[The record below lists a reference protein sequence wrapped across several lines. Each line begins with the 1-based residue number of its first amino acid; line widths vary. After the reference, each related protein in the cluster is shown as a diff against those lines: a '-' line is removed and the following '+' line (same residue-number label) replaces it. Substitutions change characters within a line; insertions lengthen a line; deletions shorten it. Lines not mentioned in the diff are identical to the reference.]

1 MPDLL
6 LYINSRLWRFVH
18 FSYCVYKPRTIGARR
33 RQTARRTR
41 RSPASAGKDATMEL
55 VRRFPY
61 VAAAG
66 QSGGMMTETLVQKV
80 RLGGRTDGF
89 ADLLRHIGAWR
100 HASHLWLQ
108 RLGRARGGDGQR
120 NSRRADQLHRH
131 GAHLRR
137 RAQRGAPRRGASR
150 TRRPARRLRAS
161 TKVDRDPDTGVF
173 DAAQARR
180 SLETSLGVLGRE
192 SFDLLYLHDFEY
204 ARSPAEATS
213 RDGALGELFRIKA
226 EGLAKAV
233 GLAAGKVK
241 MMIPLLQD
249 WDFDAVM
256 TQIASRW
263 STATP
268 SRCSPSR
275 RRRGRGD
282 NAAPYASGVLA
293 KGSVAYPH
301 YAYQQADDAALA
313 PIRRIEAIS
322 ARYDVP
328 LGAAALQFSLRDK
341 RVTSTVCGVTKP
353 ERVKETLDW
362 ARFPI
367 LRHSG
372 RRSRACRSPP
382 TTQRRRAFPRT
393 RRADNGALRDA
404 RAQ

>member
-1 MPDLL
+1 MPATFGYSVSVERATATVNAILDGP
-6 LYINSRLWRFVH
+6 INF
-18 FSYCVYKPRTIGARR
+18 ID
-33 RQTARRTR
+33 TARIYGEG
-41 RSPASAGKDATMEL
+41 RSE
-55 VRRFPY
+55 
-61 VAAAG
+61 
-66 QSGGMMTETLVQKV
+66 E
-80 RLGGRTDGF
+80 RLG
-89 ADLLRHIGAWR
+89 AVLRE
-100 HASHLWLQ
+100 
-108 RLGRARGGDGQR
+108 RGG
-120 NSRRADQLHRH
+120 L
-131 GAHLRR
+131 
-137 RAQRGAPRRGASR
+137 
-150 TRRPARRLRAS
+150 PAGFVLS

-180 SLETSLGVLGRE
+180 SLETSLGVLGCE

-256 TQIASRW
+256 THNRFTLVNRNAEPLLALAAAKG
-263 STATP
+263 TAVI
-268 SRCSPSR
+268 
-275 RRRGRGD
+275 

-367 LRHSG
+367 
-372 RRSRACRSPP
+372 PE
-382 TTQRRRAFPRT
+382 AFWQEVASLPFAADDPEAT
-393 RRADNGALRDA
+393 RFPQNA
-404 RAQ
+404 